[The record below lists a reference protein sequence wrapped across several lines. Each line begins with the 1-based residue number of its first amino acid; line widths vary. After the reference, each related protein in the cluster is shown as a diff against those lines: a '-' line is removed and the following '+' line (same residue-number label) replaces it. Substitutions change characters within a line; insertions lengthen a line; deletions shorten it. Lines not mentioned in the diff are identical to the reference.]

1 MAGFAGAEIGDL
13 LDALAGVG
21 MSDVEAK
28 LYEDVMRAGG
38 ILVSV
43 SCNST
48 EQASRAKA
56 LLAATGAV
64 EAQQESERDVIWRI
78 AKF

>member
-1 MAGFAGAEIGDL
+1 L
-13 LDALAGVG
+13 LGALAGVG
-21 MSDVEAK
+21 MGDLEAK
-28 LYEDVMRAGG
+28 LYEDLLRAGG

-43 SCNST
+43 SCNSA

-64 EAQQESERDVIWRI
+64 EAQQESERAVICRL
-78 AKF
+78 AKS